1 MLAGVVFNTYVNVI
15 QTMEVSVKE
24 LSRGVPSSREGD
36 RHPSGPE
43 C

>member
-1 MLAGVVFNTYVNVI
+1 MLAGVIFNTYVNVI

-24 LSRGVPSSREGD
+24 LSRSVPSSREGG